1 MGVESRVTA
10 EVDNMLGDVLQ
21 TQDPSKIARERRVNV
36 TVARWNV
43 RRWSAVGLSHPTV
56 ATIAW

>member
-21 TQDPSKIARERRVNV
+21 TQGPSNIAGERRVNV
-36 TVARWNV
+36 TVV
-43 RRWSAVGLSHPTV
+43 R
-56 ATIAW
+56 